1 MKTEYESSGNNF
13 KELIPKLIQ
22 KSKGLSQEIKNR
34 IKLNHIFSEFETKA
48 SNQFNFFIKE
58 SEKRYLG
65 SKYGAKIEYLLK
77 SSEKRSKKEA
87 FKILNDNFYI
97 NPEITKERKKMQKK
111 ATNEFH
117 QNITDILN
125 RLKGIKNE
133 PTKKGKIMLNNIGMN
148 NMNNTNS
155 MNSLS
160 GEKMKKNKKEVDII
174 FNNDEKLITKT
185 FDYYREFLKKIKPT
199 IKRAEPV
206 PDEKDTE
213 KSSNNRIKKNMHFS
227 VPKIQLLNYTKA
239 FSPPKTKKQEDE
251 ENRINIKKLISY
263 SISGKNILPKNNK
276 FCYPILNKKNRD
288 TFIMNST
295 NSLVTNKAL
304 NALYTIKRYET
315 KNNEIS
321 EKLGIRKIPSLNIYE
336 NLIKNNYKKIKLER
350 KQLYETIHNS
360 QKYVGLN
367 PKEKLNAK
375 IEENLNQLT
384 AFEKDFYKCNNTDSN

>member
-1 MKTEYESSGNNF
+1 MKTEYESPGNNF

-34 IKLNHIFSEFETKA
+34 IKLNHIFSEFESKA

-133 PTKKGKIMLNNIGMN
+133 PIKKGKISLNDICM
-148 NMNNTNS
+148 NS

-185 FDYYREFLKKIKPT
+185 FDYYKEYLKKIKPT

-206 PDEKDTE
+206 PDEEDIE
-213 KSSNNRIKKNMHFS
+213 KNSNNRIKRNMHFS
-227 VPKIQLLNYTKA
+227 VPKIQLLNYTIA
-239 FSPPKTKKQEDE
+239 FSPPKTKKQEDD

-263 SISGKNILPKNNK
+263 SISGKNILPKNNRYY
-276 FCYPILNKKNRD
+276 YPLLNKKNRD

-295 NSLVTNKAL
+295 NSIVTNKAL

-360 QKYVGLN
+360 QKYIGLN

-375 IEENLNQLT
+375 IEENLNHLM
-384 AFEKDFYKCNNTDSN
+384 AFEKDFYKYNNTDSN